1 MQDRTIKILLGA
13 IALGLFLNAG
23 ALVYQGVVT
32 PAYAAS
38 EGEVYVKG
46 GKLDV
51 RITDGDLEVKGKITA
66 KQDSFDKIGVTVYK
80 GDTLDVCDKCSD

>member
-1 MQDRTIKILLGA
+1 MQDRTTKILLGA

-23 ALVYQGVVT
+23 AMLYQSLVP
-32 PAYAAS
+32 PAYAAA

-51 RITDGDLEVKGKITA
+51 RITDGDVEVTGKVTA
-66 KQDSFDKIGVTVYK
+66 KQDSFDKIGVTLYK
-80 GDTLDVCDKCSD
+80 GDTLEVCDKCD